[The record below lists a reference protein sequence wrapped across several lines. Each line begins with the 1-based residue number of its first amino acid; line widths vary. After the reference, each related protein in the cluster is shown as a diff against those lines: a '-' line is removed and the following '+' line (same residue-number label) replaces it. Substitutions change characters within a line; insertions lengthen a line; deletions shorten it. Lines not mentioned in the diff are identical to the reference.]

1 MTPYSAAAGGSFS
14 SRESSRVAALRTSSG
29 RSSSSSRAAQLVQLG
44 LLRVALAELV
54 LDRLQ
59 LLAEVELA
67 LALLEL
73 GLHLR
78 LDLRPELEHL
88 ELAVQDQRD
97 LAQPRLDVRLLEQR
111 LLLLGLQAEGR
122 GDQVAERARVVD
134 VRGGELELL
143 GQVGDEPDD
152 AREEGLDVARER
164 LHLARLRSSR
174 RARARSRPRGTG
186 RRRRGR
192 RAGRGGGPGRGCGA
206 SRRGP

>member
-1 MTPYSAAAGGSFS
+1 MTPYSAAADGSRS

-29 RSSSSSRAAQLVQLG
+29 SSSSSSRAAQLVQLG

-88 ELAVQDQRD
+88 ELAVQDQRE

-111 LLLLGLQAEGR
+111 LLLLGLQPQR
-122 GDQVAERARVVD
+122 RRDQVAERARVVD

-143 GQVGDEPDD
+143 GQVRG
-152 AREEGLDVARER
+152 
-164 LHLARLRSSR
+164 
-174 RARARSRPRGTG
+174 RARSRARRGAWTLRVSASTSRDSELTSGTG
-186 RRRRGR
+186 SKPPTR
-192 RAGRGGGPGRGCGA
+192 
-206 SRRGP
+206 